1 MGAHHRLG
9 RFARHPENLPDAET
23 HRPEAGHFA
32 VEDSLNEIASGMH
45 GFYAD
50 KVVRKATQ
58 QANA

>member
-1 MGAHHRLG
+1 LG